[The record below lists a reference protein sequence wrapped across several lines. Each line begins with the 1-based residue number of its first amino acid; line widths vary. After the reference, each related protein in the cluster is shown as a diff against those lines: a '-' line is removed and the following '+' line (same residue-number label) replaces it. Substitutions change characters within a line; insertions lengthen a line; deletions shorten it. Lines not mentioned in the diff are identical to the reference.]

1 MPKITALIITLN
13 EEARIAEAIAS
24 LSCADEVIVVDSGS
38 SDRTREIAQVRGAR
52 VVEHAWEG
60 YSKQKNFAAS
70 QAANDWILSVD
81 ADERLSIELANEIAA
96 WKEQGKKHQGDGCAH
111 PSPFSAYSMPR
122 RVFYLGRWINHSG
135 WYPDRKIRLYDRRT
149 CRWEGDFVHEAMKV
163 DGSVGRFN
171 GDLLHFPYKD
181 WKDHNERIERYTD
194 LAAKAAHSNGA
205 RGNMLK
211 LAAAPPAVFLKSFFL
226 HAGFLDG
233 WRGLA
238 IAYMGARYVF
248 KKEFRILR

>member
-1 MPKITALIITLN
+1 MRKITALIITLN

-96 WKEQGKKHQGDGCAH
+96 WKEPGEKHQGDGCAH
-111 PSPFSAYSMPR
+111 PSPFSA
-122 RVFYLGRWINHSG
+122 
-135 WYPDRKIRLYDRRT
+135 
-149 CRWEGDFVHEAMKV
+149 
-163 DGSVGRFN
+163 
-171 GDLLHFPYKD
+171 
-181 WKDHNERIERYTD
+181 
-194 LAAKAAHSNGA
+194 
-205 RGNMLK
+205 
-211 LAAAPPAVFLKSFFL
+211 
-226 HAGFLDG
+226 
-233 WRGLA
+233 
-238 IAYMGARYVF
+238 
-248 KKEFRILR
+248 